1 MRRRFP
7 LPDGFPFNP
16 RRQAFEARIN
26 QAHSLF
32 ESGQFLQS
40 AQLFEELG
48 AIAEARNGPRAPRFY
63 MQAGRGYLHVQ
74 QPVQGM
80 ALLEKGRQQFIQ
92 TGRADVAA
100 RICFRL
106 KDEIK
111 SLGWVEQAETISNWA
126 GSFSNTQTAVSQNH
140 PPLPLKCPSC
150 GAPIHPNE
158 INWLDSA
165 TSECDFCG
173 NPLRGNTSS

>member
-7 LPDGFPFNP
+7 LPNGFPFNP
-16 RRQAFEARIN
+16 RRQAFEVRIS

-32 ESGQFLQS
+32 DSGQFLES

-63 MQAGRGYLHVQ
+63 MQAGRGYLHANQ
-74 QPVQGM
+74 TSQGM

-92 TGRADVAA
+92 TGRSDVAA
-100 RICFRL
+100 RICFWL
-106 KDEIK
+106 KDEVK
-111 SLGWVEQAETISNWA
+111 SLGLIEQAEILTNWA
-126 GSFSNTQTAVSQNH
+126 GGISIPDSSFGNH

-150 GAPIHPNE
+150 GAPIRPNE
-158 INWLDSA
+158 INWLDSVTA
-165 TSECDFCG
+165 ECDFCG
-173 NPLRGNTSS
+173 SPLRGISSS